1 MKLKII
7 TPERAVLESNDIQH
21 LLLPAENG
29 EVGILPGH
37 IAMVCSM
44 QVGRIRAEG
53 AGGAVVLATS
63 GGYAEVLADSITV
76 LAETAERAEEIDVAR
91 ATEARDRAHQRLR
104 RRDDPN
110 LNVARARTALARAI
124 NRLRIASG
132 E

>member
-1 MKLKII
+1 VKLKII

-53 AGGAVVLATS
+53 AEGAVVLATS
-63 GGYAEVLADSITV
+63 GGYAEVLTDSITV